1 MKKVVFISHG
11 HPELSKGGAEVASW
25 NLYQH
30 LIEQG
35 YECLY
40 IARTDGASH
49 GGSTFSQRGEEVLF
63 HTGMSDW
70 FNLSTSNLK
79 PLFGDLADMLKQFNP
94 DIVHIHHYAHMGIE
108 LFPAVK
114 RAVPNAKVLFT
125 IHEFMAMC
133 MHNGQMVKRET
144 LKLCNKA
151 AVSDCSACFPSHSPS
166 DFFLRKNYV
175 LDQLSYV
182 DEFISPSRFLAK
194 RYVEW
199 GLPSEKMHVIEN
211 VLPDLM
217 PVPPRPLGDNEK
229 RSRLAFF
236 GQINPYKGIDI
247 LLEALLLLPDSVKS
261 QIRLDIHG
269 ANLDKQT
276 NEFKDKVNTLLAQT
290 RDMVELRGPYESEQ
304 LRGRIADCD
313 WVIIPSIW
321 WENSPVVIQ
330 EAIHFGRPL
339 IGSNIGGMAEK
350 IENKA
355 GLTFEARSASALA
368 NTIVKAIEP
377 EIFNDWHTKL
387 SANQQAKQEHLA
399 MLKGLFSEFSATGS

>member
-30 LIEQG
+30 LKENG
-35 YECLY
+35 YDCLY
-40 IARTDGASH
+40 IARTDGDSH
-49 GGSTFSQRGEEVLF
+49 GGSTFSQRGDEVLF

-70 FNLSTSNLK
+70 FNLSTSHLK
-79 PLFGDLADMLKQFNP
+79 PLFTDLTELLKQYDP

-114 RAVPNAKVLFT
+114 RAVPNAKVVFT
-125 IHEFMAMC
+125 LHEFMAMC

-151 AVSDCSACFPSHSPS
+151 AVSDCTKCFPSHSPS

-175 LDQLSYV
+175 LDQFSYV
-182 DEFISPSRFLAK
+182 DEFVSPSTFLAK
-194 RYVEW
+194 RYIEW
-199 GLPSEKMHVIEN
+199 GIPAEKMHVIEN
-211 VLPDLM
+211 VLPELAA
-217 PVPPRPLGDNEK
+217 VPPRTLRDNEK
-229 RSRLAFF
+229 RTRFAFF
-236 GQINPYKGIDI
+236 GQVNPYKGIDI
-247 LLEALLLLPDSVKS
+247 LLQALVLLPEELKT
-261 QIRLDIHG
+261 QITLDIHG
-269 ANLDKQT
+269 ANLDIQT
-276 NEFKDKVNTLLAQT
+276 SDFKEKVEKLLEKT
-290 RDMVELRGPYESEQ
+290 EGMVELRGPYESEQ
-304 LRGRIADCD
+304 LRSRIADCD
-313 WVIIPSIW
+313 WVVIPSIW

-339 IGSNIGGMAEK
+339 IGSNIGGMKEK

-368 NTIVKAIEP
+368 SAMVQAIEP
-377 EIFNDWHTKL
+377 DIYDYWHKKL
-387 SANQQAKQEHLA
+387 SANQQAKSEHLS